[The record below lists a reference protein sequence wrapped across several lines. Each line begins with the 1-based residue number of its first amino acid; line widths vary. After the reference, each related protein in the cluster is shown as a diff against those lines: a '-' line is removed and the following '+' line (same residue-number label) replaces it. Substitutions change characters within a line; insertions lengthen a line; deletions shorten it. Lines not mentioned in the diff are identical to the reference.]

1 MDDLRSARLEQVGV
15 GCIRSA
21 ATTEVGGTARSPRLA
36 VRASGGAGQSGA
48 RTRSECLAPVMSRC
62 LPTLW
67 EEPERIGE
75 AQRRIIRRALFDDA
89 GLSPE
94 CRTMPLGTPRATSR
108 ARCADDET
116 HRRVTMH
123 IDADALALVALG
135 EGDPQ
140 ERAHAQQCPKCR
152 SELESLGDVS
162 RIIVGAGPMP
172 LRPPERVWA
181 AIESAIQ
188 QEVQAQLVTA
198 ATGSGRVWRRPAD
211 EAPAPVERSRIE
223 RLRTASAKR
232 RFTGRSMLGAAAAGA
247 VLAWLGATMLD
258 GIQGAED
265 RSVLASI
272 RLESLDD
279 SVPPG
284 AAQIVER
291 DGQRML
297 EVEAGR
303 LPEVA
308 DGYLQVWLLQQ
319 DAPGMVTV
327 GLLDQG
333 DQWFVLP
340 EGLSTGTFDVVD
352 VSVEHDD
359 GDPSH
364 SGESLW
370 RGPIRSP

>member
-1 MDDLRSARLEQVGV
+1 
-15 GCIRSA
+15 
-21 ATTEVGGTARSPRLA
+21 
-36 VRASGGAGQSGA
+36 
-48 RTRSECLAPVMSRC
+48 
-62 LPTLW
+62 
-67 EEPERIGE
+67 
-75 AQRRIIRRALFDDA
+75 
-89 GLSPE
+89 
-94 CRTMPLGTPRATSR
+94 
-108 ARCADDET
+108 
-116 HRRVTMH
+116 MH

-198 ATGSGRVWRRPAD
+198 ATGSGRVGRRPAD

-272 RLESLDD
+272 RLEPLDD